1 MRGHGV
7 EHVRQKYERE
17 AFATLKANWVIWV
30 PASFVSFALVPIH
43 WRIPYVSAVSFVSTS
58 VFSVPQGRFLAGSEV
73 SSSKEAGRKLI

>member
-30 PASFVSFALVPIH
+30 PASFVSFALVPVH

-58 VFSVPQGRFLAGSEV
+58 VFSVLQGRFLVDRQQNG
-73 SSSKEAGRKLI
+73 GRSNT